1 MNRWDEAFKRA
12 VSRAGDILAR
22 AENTLWVRRALLLA
36 IALLAAV
43 SLYLLNLHMPLILDD
58 YDFMISWSTGEPLAG
73 LGDVLKSQLVHY
85 QIWGGRLLHV
95 FTQSFL
101 FLGKEVFNAANTA
114 MFLLLMAEIYAIA
127 RPKRRGCWT
136 LLAITYMVLM
146 TMIPFFGTV
155 FLWLTGSCI
164 YLWGTVFALMPLVIE
179 RSVREGGFFSRG
191 RVRAVVCFPLGVLAG
206 WTNENMTCGMIAAV
220 FVLMA
225 LMYMRNKR
233 VPGRMIALWLGQCAG
248 ALLLLLAPGNFSRA
262 ASYSYDSL
270 LVELIRRFA
279 ATTVYGIVYLGALLA
294 AVILF
299 GAGFREKVPR
309 MGYALVLVF
318 GALISVYAMVGSPE
332 LSDRTYT
339 GPFILVLSA
348 LLVILG
354 DAEAQSRRLNA
365 AKMLVFPL
373 FLVIAG
379 YVSYH
384 AVCDVRAF
392 ETAWS
397 SRVSAIE
404 EACAE
409 GRTQVEIESLFTD
422 SRFTMDVG
430 LSRRADQWPNTSISK
445 VYGIAVTGR

>member
-164 YLWGTVFALMPLVIE
+164 PVGNGICAD
-179 RSVREGGFFSRG
+179 
-191 RVRAVVCFPLGVLAG
+191 
-206 WTNENMTCGMIAAV
+206 AA
-220 FVLMA
+220 
-225 LMYMRNKR
+225 
-233 VPGRMIALWLGQCAG
+233 C
-248 ALLLLLAPGNFSRA
+248 
-262 ASYSYDSL
+262 
-270 LVELIRRFA
+270 
-279 ATTVYGIVYLGALLA
+279 
-294 AVILF
+294 
-299 GAGFREKVPR
+299 
-309 MGYALVLVF
+309 
-318 GALISVYAMVGSPE
+318 
-332 LSDRTYT
+332 
-339 GPFILVLSA
+339 
-348 LLVILG
+348 
-354 DAEAQSRRLNA
+354 
-365 AKMLVFPL
+365 
-373 FLVIAG
+373 
-379 YVSYH
+379 H
-384 AVCDVRAF
+384 
-392 ETAWS
+392 
-397 SRVSAIE
+397 
-404 EACAE
+404 
-409 GRTQVEIESLFTD
+409 
-422 SRFTMDVG
+422 
-430 LSRRADQWPNTSISK
+430 
-445 VYGIAVTGR
+445 